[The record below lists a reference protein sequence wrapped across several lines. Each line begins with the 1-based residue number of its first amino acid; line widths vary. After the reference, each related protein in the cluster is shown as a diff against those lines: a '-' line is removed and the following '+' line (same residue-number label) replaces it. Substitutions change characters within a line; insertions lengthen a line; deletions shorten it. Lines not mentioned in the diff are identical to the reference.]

1 MTRGGRALRAD
12 EVRWVSGPIAR
23 SRREPKPSQLLG
35 QPRALEAL
43 RTGLELYAPG
53 YNVFLSGL
61 SGSGRTRVVRHL
73 LEELMPA
80 CRLGPDRAFVHN
92 FDEPNRPLLLT
103 LPRGSAKR
111 FRDEMIDLVHELRI
125 GLRDA
130 LGSRA
135 HRSARKLI
143 RSHAEERHQRLLAAL
158 RREVRRHDCDVV
170 EFQEEG
176 AVRAEIL
183 PRFEGQ
189 PVSLEEFEALRRKGA
204 VAESLARRVLRARE
218 QLLERLEEMSEHL
231 RRTWQRF
238 ESELREMDAAI
249 AARTAA
255 AILEAFG
262 ERWPHDGVGAHL
274 RALRADLVA
283 NLGRWLEGDVARSG
297 GEDGIVVRALDGQFR
312 DLEVLVV
319 KCHAGEDCPVVVESS
334 PNYANLFGIIERT
347 VDGED
352 SELRRIHSG
361 ALLRADGGYLIL
373 RCADVLTEP
382 GVWQH
387 LKRALK
393 AGAVEIREFDPS
405 AGTTAG
411 ALQPEPIPIDVKVVM
426 IGEPGMYEHL
436 CQEDPQFPQLF
447 KVHAEFDGVL
457 QNTPTNRRRYADFLA
472 HIARAEGLLPFEPSA
487 HGVACEHGART
498 AGRRDRLSTQFGELA
513 DVAREAAHL
522 ARSEG
527 ARGVSGGHV
536 RAAIDARERRL
547 DLARDHVE
555 ADLKDGY
562 TLMRLKGSA
571 VGLVHAL
578 TVQDSGTFRFGRV
591 VRISAATGPSADRKA
606 EVLSIEREADMTGP
620 LHDKGVMIFQ
630 GFLLER
636 LGRDGPLGL
645 SATLCFEQLYTGL
658 DGDSATCAEL
668 YALLSSLARIP
679 LRQGIAVTG
688 SMNQRGEVQAVG
700 GVTEK
705 VEGFYRACRAKG
717 LDGEQGVVLPASNV
731 RDLMLAPEIA
741 DAVAAGRFHVWA
753 MKDVFEGFE
762 RLSGLSAREA
772 LSRCREALH
781 AFRRL
786 VDDERGGDEPEP
798 ANRRGG
804 A

>member
-1 MTRGGRALRAD
+1 MTPGGRALRAD
-12 EVRWVSGPIAR
+12 EVRWVAGAVAR

-35 QPRALEAL
+35 QPRALDAL

-61 SGSGRTRVVRHL
+61 SGSGRTRIVRHL

-103 LPRGSAKR
+103 LPRGSARR
-111 FRDEMIDLVHELRI
+111 FREEMIDLVHELRI

-143 RSHAEERHQRLLAAL
+143 RSHAEERHQRLLSAL

-183 PRFEGQ
+183 PRVEGQ

-204 VAESLARRVLRARE
+204 VAESVARRVLRARE

-238 ESELREMDAAI
+238 EAELREMDGAL
-249 AARTAA
+249 AARTAST
-255 AILEAFG
+255 ILGGFG
-262 ERWPHDGVGAHL
+262 DRWPHDGVGAHL
-274 RALRADLVA
+274 DALQADLVA
-283 NLGRWLEGDVARSG
+283 NLGRWLEGDLARSG
-297 GEDGIVVRALDGQFR
+297 GDDGVVVRTLDGRFR

-319 KCHAGEDCPVVVESS
+319 KSHAGEDCPVVVESS

-373 RCADVLTEP
+373 RCSDVLTEP

-393 AGAVEIREFDPS
+393 AGTVEIREFDPG

-426 IGEPGMYEHL
+426 IGEPGIYEHL
-436 CQEDPQFPQLF
+436 CLEDPQFPQLF

-457 QNTPTNRRRYADFLA
+457 ANTATNRRRYADFLA
-472 HIARAEGLLPFEPSA
+472 HVARTEGLLPFEPEA

-498 AGRRDRLSTQFGELA
+498 AGRKDRLSTQFGELA

-522 ARSEG
+522 ARSAG
-527 ARGVSGGHV
+527 ARSVSGEHV
-536 RAAIDARERRL
+536 RAAIAARECRL
-547 DLARDHVE
+547 DLAREHVE
-555 ADLKDGY
+555 ADVRDGY
-562 TLMRLKGSA
+562 TLIRCKGQA

-668 YALLSSLARIP
+668 YALLSSLTRVP

-705 VEGFYRACRAKG
+705 VEGFFRICRAKG

-731 RDLMLAPEIA
+731 RDLMLSPELA
-741 DAVAAGRFHVWA
+741 EAVAAGRFHVWA

-762 RLSGLSAREA
+762 RLSGLSAREILA
-772 LSRCREALH
+772 RCRSALD

-786 VDDERGGDEPEP
+786 IDDERAGEDAEPS
-798 ANRRGG
+798 RSSGT
-804 A
+804 

>member
-1 MTRGGRALRAD
+1 MTPGGRALRAD
-12 EVRWVSGPIAR
+12 EVRWVAGAVAC
-23 SRREPKPSQLLG
+23 SRREPKASQLLG
-35 QPRALEAL
+35 QPRALDAL

-80 CRLGPDRAFVHN
+80 CRLGSDRAFVHN

-103 LPRGSAKR
+103 LPRGSARR
-111 FRDEMIDLVHELRI
+111 FRAEMIDLVHELRA

-143 RSHAEERHQRLLAAL
+143 RSHAEERHQRLLSAL

-183 PRFEGQ
+183 PRVEGQ
-189 PVSLEEFEALRRKGA
+189 PVSLEEFESLRRKGA
-204 VAESLARRVLRARE
+204 VAESVARRVLRARD

-238 ESELREMDAAI
+238 EAELRDMDGSL
-249 AARTAA
+249 AARTAS

-274 RALRADLVA
+274 QAMRTDLVA
-283 NLGRWLEGDVARSG
+283 NLGRWLEGDLERSG
-297 GEDGIVVRALDGQFR
+297 GDDGVVVRSLDGRFR

-347 VDGED
+347 VEAED

-373 RCADVLTEP
+373 RCADVLTES

-393 AGAVEIREFDPS
+393 AGSVEIREFDPS

-426 IGEPGMYEHL
+426 IGEPGVYEAL

-457 QNTPTNRRRYADFLA
+457 ANTATNRRRYADFLA
-472 HIARAEGLLPFEPSA
+472 HVARTEGLLPFEPEA

-498 AGRRDRLSTQFGELA
+498 AGRKDRLSTQFGELA

-522 ARSEG
+522 ARSAG
-527 ARGVSGGHV
+527 ARAVSGKHV
-536 RAAIDARERRL
+536 RAAIAARERRL
-547 DLARDHVE
+547 DLAREHVE
-555 ADLKDGY
+555 ADVRDGY
-562 TLMRLKGSA
+562 TLIRCKGQA

-578 TVQDSGTFRFGRV
+578 TVQDSGAFRFGRA
-591 VRISAATGPSADRKA
+591 VRISAATGPSTDRKA
-606 EVLSIEREADMTGP
+606 EVLSIEREAEMTGP

-705 VEGFYRACRAKG
+705 VEGFFRLCAAKG

-741 DAVAAGRFHVWA
+741 EAVAAGRFHVWA

-762 RLSGLSAREA
+762 RLSGLSARET
-772 LSRCREALH
+772 LSRCRGALD

-786 VDDERGGDEPEP
+786 SEDERAGDDAEP
-798 ANRRGG
+798 NRRGDT
-804 A
+804 

>member
-1 MTRGGRALRAD
+1 MSSGGRALRAD
-12 EVRWVSGPIAR
+12 EVRWVAGPVAR
-23 SRREPKPSQLLG
+23 SRREPKTSQLLG
-35 QPRALEAL
+35 QPRALESL

-103 LPRGSAKR
+103 LPRGTARR
-111 FRDEMIDLVHELRI
+111 FREEMIDLVHELRI

-143 RSHAEERHQRLLAAL
+143 RSHAEERHQRLLGAL

-183 PRFEGQ
+183 PRVEGQ
-189 PVSLEEFEALRRKGA
+189 PVSLEEFEGLRRKGV
-204 VAESLARRVLRARE
+204 VAESVARRVLRARE

-238 ESELREMDAAI
+238 EAELREMDAAL
-249 AARTAA
+249 AARMAS
-255 AILEAFG
+255 AILDAFG

-274 RALRADLVA
+274 EALRTDLVA
-283 NLGRWLEGDVARSG
+283 NLGRWLEGDVSRTG
-297 GEDGIVVRALDGQFR
+297 DDGVAVRTLDGRFR

-319 KCHAGEDCPVVVESS
+319 KSHAGEDCPVVVESS

-373 RCADVLTEP
+373 RCSDVLTEP

-393 AGAVEIREFDPS
+393 AGSVEIREFDPS

-426 IGEPGMYEHL
+426 IGEPGVYEHL
-436 CQEDPQFPQLF
+436 CHEDPQFPQLF

-457 QNTPTNRRRYADFLA
+457 PNTATNRRRYADFLA
-472 HIARAEGLLPFEPSA
+472 HIARTEGLLPFDAEA

-498 AGRRDRLSTQFGELA
+498 AGRKDRLSTQFGELA

-522 ARSEG
+522 ARRAG
-527 ARGVSGGHV
+527 ARSVSGEDV
-536 RAAIDARERRL
+536 RAAIAARERRL
-547 DLARDHVE
+547 DLAREHVE
-555 ADLKDGY
+555 ADFRDGY
-562 TLMRLKGSA
+562 TLLRCKGQA
-571 VGLVHAL
+571 VGIVHAL
-578 TVQDSGTFRFGRV
+578 TVQDSVTFRFGRV
-591 VRISAATGPSADRKA
+591 VRISAATGPSSDRKA
-606 EVLSIEREADMTGP
+606 EVISIEREADMTGP

-705 VEGFYRACRAKG
+705 VEGFFRICQTKG

-731 RDLMLAPEIA
+731 RDLMLAPDVAE
-741 DAVAAGRFHVWA
+741 AVAAGRFHVWA
-753 MKDVFEGFE
+753 MRDVFEGFE
-762 RLSGLSAREA
+762 RLSGLPARDVLA
-772 LSRCREALH
+772 RCREALQ

-786 VDDERGGDEPEP
+786 SEDERPADEAEP
-798 ANRRGG
+798 GRRGG
-804 A
+804 G